1 MISMFFA
8 QYPHSIFNGD
18 LITFSLTVI
27 VFYFYRDDVS
37 LMPVKWA
44 TRAVLLND
52 MKMLKEVID
61 DRENVY
67 SVCAYLILIVK

>member
-1 MISMFFA
+1 
-8 QYPHSIFNGD
+8 
-18 LITFSLTVI
+18 
-27 VFYFYRDDVS
+27 
-37 LMPVKWA
+37 MPVKWA

-67 SVCAYLILIVK
+67 SVCTYLILIVK